1 MTDDLRGEEIASNF
15 FVPIVSAKNG
25 DFSKIVKFDVLQLTA
40 NTYDLIVGVEY
51 PNSGAR

>member
-1 MTDDLRGEEIASNF
+1 MTDDLRGEEIASNY
-15 FVPIVSAKNG
+15 FVPIVSVKNEQ
-25 DFSKIVKFDVLQLTA
+25 FSKIVKFDVLQLTA